1 MAAALDQRGRHADS
15 PDEIPAPGWRDILWR
30 VHKHA
35 ARERLGIAAAGVAF
49 YALMSLFPTLIA
61 IIGIYG
67 MVYTPDEI
75 TRHVALISTWLPPRA
90 ADLFT
95 AQMEEII
102 GLNSMRWRIGSLAAV
117 LLALWAASAGMRAL
131 LNGLNITYHE
141 ETGPILRFYLKSFVF
156 TLGAV
161 LSAMASLFLIFGLPV
176 VLRYA
181 GLEAGV
187 LVTLRWA
194 LLAGAAM
201 LGLAI
206 LYRYGPSRRMPRWR
220 WVSPGAAIATGLW
233 VIASALFSMYVVNFD
248 RYNATYGSIGAVL
261 VVLTWFLITAWAILL
276 GSEINAQMERQTE
289 EDTTEGPRRPLGQRG
304 ARAADTVGS
313 EH

>member
-1 MAAALDQRGRHADS
+1 MAATWDHRGRHADS
-15 PDEIPAPGWRDILWR
+15 PDEIPARGWRDILWR

-35 ARERLGIAAAGVAF
+35 ARERLGIVAAGVAF

-67 MVYTPDEI
+67 MLHSPDEM
-75 TRHVALISTWLPPRA
+75 TRDVALISTWLPTRA
-90 ADLFT
+90 AEIFT

-102 GLNSMRWRIGSLAAV
+102 ELNGMRWRIGSLFAV

-161 LSAMASLFLIFGLPV
+161 LSAMASLFVIFGLPV
-176 VLRYA
+176 VLRHA
-181 GLEAGV
+181 GFEGAL

-194 LLAGAAM
+194 LLAAAAM

-233 VIASALFSMYVVNFD
+233 VIASALFSMYIVNFD

-289 EDTTEGPRRPLGQRG
+289 EDTTDGPRRPLGQRG